1 MKPSYVFLAGVLLA
15 ACAPTDVSPSP
26 SGLAA
31 NQAVT
36 TTIPTQFQG
45 TWTPNSEGKNLPGM
59 ENPTVIGAT
68 TWQGHE
74 SYGKVQSV
82 RSNAPNDITI
92 SVAMTGEGAAV
103 GGSEAPAPVGRG
115 PRAHR
120 VRFERPVRV
129 YPLPGSVT
137 RTPWFEPPLA

>member
-1 MKPSYVFLAGVLLA
+1 MSSTNQSIIMKPSYVFLAGVLLA

-31 NQAVT
+31 NQVVT
-36 TTIPTQFQG
+36 TTVPTQFQG

-68 TWQGHE
+68 SWQGHE

-92 SVAMTGEGAAV
+92 SVAMTGEGQQWVDQKRLRLSAEGHV
-103 GGSEAPAPVGRG
+103 LTVFGSSGQSG
-115 PRAHR
+115 STLYR
-120 VRFERPVRV
+120 VR
-129 YPLPGSVT
+129 
-137 RTPWFEPPLA
+137 